1 MKISSEK
8 HNSNEEVKKEPNS
21 VTDKVSKKTQ
31 SVLEEFAKQQNEK
44 PELNLVVIGHVD
56 SGKSTLMGHF
66 LYKIGCVNKKQMR
79 KYEHESR
86 NIGKASFAYAW
97 VSFVVRSIEQN
108 I

>member
-8 HNSNEEVKKEPNS
+8 QNVSKEVKKQPNS
-21 VTDKVSKKTQ
+21 VTDKVGKKT
-31 SVLEEFAKQQNEK
+31 SAVLEEFAKQQIEK

-97 VSFVVRSIEQN
+97 VRTANSFIC
-108 I
+108 